1 MIQIIADIQPFQ
13 IMQKVSVYQDGNEID
28 TAHTDIDKLVP
39 VIKGLKNKYNIDN
52 INLIGGNQYLSKF
65 KKDLSTDFD
74 ITKINIITK

>member
-28 TAHTDIDKLVP
+28 AAQTNIDKLIP

-52 INLIGGNQYLSKF
+52 ISLIGGNQYLSKF

>member
-1 MIQIIADIQPFQ
+1 MIQIIADIQSFQ

-28 TAHTDIDKLVP
+28 TAHTDIDKLVT

>member
-1 MIQIIADIQPFQ
+1 MIQIIANIQPFQ

-28 TAHTDIDKLVP
+28 AAQTSIDKLVP
-39 VIKGLKNKYNIDN
+39 VIKGLKNKYNIDH

>member
-28 TAHTDIDKLVP
+28 AAQTNIDKLVP

-52 INLIGGNQYLSKF
+52 ISLIGGNQYLSKF

>member
-28 TAHTDIDKLVP
+28 AAQTSIDKLVP

-52 INLIGGNQYLSKF
+52 ISLIGGNQYLSKF

>member
-74 ITKINIITK
+74 TTKINIITK

>member
-13 IMQKVSVYQDGNEID
+13 IIQKVSVYQDGNEID
-28 TAHTDIDKLVP
+28 TAQTDIDKLVP

-74 ITKINIITK
+74 ITKINIITR

>member
-39 VIKGLKNKYNIDN
+39 VIKGLKNKYNIDC

-65 KKDLSTDFD
+65 KKDLSIDFD